1 MHTLKWSVRASA
13 LGFASASAIAVG
25 SVPAIAQ
32 ETAVDESRDEVIV
45 SARRRD
51 ESLKDVPIAVSV
63 FDGQRLEEIGA
74 LDLTDIEA
82 VTPNV
87 TLEVSRGTNSTLS
100 AFIRGVGQQD
110 PVAGFEAGVGLY
122 VDDVYLNRPQAAV
135 LDIYDVERIE
145 VLRGP
150 QGTLYGRNTI
160 GGAVKYVTR
169 RLSDDPSASLRL
181 TGGTFG
187 QFDAVGTFSL
197 PVLDDSFIGDLK
209 VGGGVAYLTRN
220 GFGDN
225 LNLTGLENYNKD
237 VLAFRG
243 SIEWDPSDN
252 LSVRFAGD
260 WTEDDSDPRQ
270 GHRLLPFTGFPV
282 LENVFDTRSG
292 LNTPEQGVEARG
304 LSNTIEFR
312 ATDTLTFKNIVA
324 YRDSDTTTPIDFDSL
339 PVIDLDVATEYRDHQ
354 FSEEFQALYEGE
366 RLSGVLGFYYLSANA
381 RNDFDVL
388 LGGGGT
394 NVFTSSDVDT
404 RTWSIFG
411 DFSFDVTDRL
421 AVSVGGRYT
430 QDERSIFLRR
440 QIFLNGGPGF
450 PLGTLSPSLGGPL
463 RPPLITQTNLLADA
477 DFEDFSPRASISYAF
492 SDEHTGY
499 VSYAKGFKG
508 GSFDPRCVAVTAP
521 DIDGDLVP
529 GALDPDDQRSFC
541 LFQPEEI
548 DTFEVGLKSQFGDV
562 ATSNFAVFYSD
573 YQDVQIPGSFGVDT
587 NGDGIADTFAG
598 VTTNAAAATLWGI
611 EWEGDVRLAQDWLSA
626 GDALNVQF
634 ALGYISAEFDEYAG
648 RGSPPPD
655 LTNVAVFQNTPKI
668 TSFAQLNYA
677 RPLSLFGNDGGLNLY
692 TSFSFRSLTNQFNFR
707 SPIDQP
713 AYALLNAG
721 FTWTTDNGRWSAGV
735 HGTNLT
741 DKEYIVAGYDFVT
754 ALPQFGNAPLGATGV
769 QTAFFGNPRQV
780 FGTIKVAF

>member
-1 MHTLKWSVRASA
+1 MRTGTLTTTALRLAA
-13 LGFASASAIAVG
+13 LGFASAGALCVGASPAFAQSAAA
-25 SVPAIAQ
+25 SEPQ
-32 ETAVDESRDEVIV
+32 DEIIV

-51 ESLKDVPIAVSV
+51 ESLKDVPIAVTA
-63 FDGQRLEEIGA
+63 FGGDALEAIGA
-74 LDLTDIEA
+74 ADLSDIGDI
-82 VTPNV
+82 TPNV
-87 TLEVSRGTNSTLS
+87 TIEATRGTNSTLS

-122 VDDVYLNRPQAAV
+122 IDDVYLNRPQAAL

-160 GGAVKYVTR
+160 GGAVKYVTK

-181 TGGTFG
+181 TGGNYG
-187 QFDAVGTFSL
+187 QFDAVGSFSL
-197 PVLDDSFIGDLK
+197 PVLKDSFIGDLRI
-209 VGGGVAYLTRN
+209 GGGVAYLTRN

-225 LNLTGLENYNKD
+225 LNLTELENYNKD
-237 VLAFRG
+237 VLAFRA
-243 SIEWDPSDN
+243 SVEWDPSDK
-252 LSVRFAGD
+252 LSIRFAGD

-270 GHRLLPFTGFPV
+270 GHRLLAFDFPAGGAVEFPV
-282 LENVFDTRSG
+282 LDNVFDTRSG

-304 LSNTIEFR
+304 VSNVVEFR
-312 ATDTLTFKNIVA
+312 ATDTLTFKNIVS

-339 PVIDLDVATEYRDHQ
+339 PIIDLDVATEYRDHQ

-388 LGGGGT
+388 IGGGAT

-404 RTWSIFG
+404 RTWSVFG
-411 DFSFDVTDRL
+411 DFSFDLTDRISL
-421 AVSVGGRYT
+421 AVGGRYT
-430 QDERSIFLRR
+430 EDERSIFLRR
-440 QIFLNGGPGF
+440 QIFVNNGVTF

-521 DIDGDLVP
+521 DIDGDMVP

-548 DTFEVGLKSQFGDV
+548 DTYEVGLKSQFGDV
-562 ATSNFAVFYSD
+562 AASNFAVFYSD

-587 NGDGIADTFAG
+587 NPRASPPTPPRRRSGASSGKATFAWRRIG
-598 VTTNAAAATLWGI
+598 CRPGTRSMFSLRSATSTRSSMNISAAVRRLRTSPASRSSRTRRRSLPSPRSTTIGRCRFSAMTAASIST
-611 EWEGDVRLAQDWLSA
+611 RPSLSA
-626 GDALNVQF
+626 V
-634 ALGYISAEFDEYAG
+634 
-648 RGSPPPD
+648 
-655 LTNVAVFQNTPKI
+655 
-668 TSFAQLNYA
+668 
-677 RPLSLFGNDGGLNLY
+677 
-692 TSFSFRSLTNQFNFR
+692 
-707 SPIDQP
+707 
-713 AYALLNAG
+713 
-721 FTWTTDNGRWSAGV
+721 
-735 HGTNLT
+735 
-741 DKEYIVAGYDFVT
+741 
-754 ALPQFGNAPLGATGV
+754 
-769 QTAFFGNPRQV
+769 
-780 FGTIKVAF
+780 